1 MSMWMSTRARARR
14 FLACFASHSSVLSL
28 RCCSRSP
35 YIGFSSAGS
44 FWRHDWYCSFLPMV
58 FSLNVLCLS
67 LIRHYPRSCCLFVQ
81 SSLDP
86 LTDTCS
92 QLFSLSTHSRSLTVT
107 CPIAILRHNTLLIF
121 IPMLPSLVPRAW
133 LGGSTDLAI
142 HMHALKQNQAV
153 VGRRG
158 GGDVH
163 DRSGVVLMY
172 IGGERLQWRGDDD

>member
-1 MSMWMSTRARARR
+1 MCARR

-35 YIGFSSAGS
+35 YIGFSSAGL

-107 CPIAILRHNTLLIF
+107 CPIAIRAYLIPPTLSTLTSTVRHNTLLIF

-163 DRSGVVLMY
+163 TTYTALC
-172 IGGERLQWRGDDD
+172 